1 MSTFAGQINDQINAG
16 RKTIERSFA
25 EMKEMD
31 VSKLPPAALV
41 AAGFTTGVIAV
52 GLIGW
57 MVYRSRRRRTLVQRL
72 QGAIPDSVREL
83 PREMGA
89 HVRRAL

>member
-1 MSTFAGQINDQINAG
+1 MSTLTGQVNDQINAG

-31 VSKLPPAALV
+31 VSKLPPVALV
-41 AAGFTTGVIAV
+41 AAGFATGVIAV

-57 MVYRSRRRRTLVQRL
+57 MVYRSSRRRTLVQRL
-72 QGAIPDSVREL
+72 QGALPDSVREL
-83 PREMGA
+83 P
-89 HVRRAL
+89 HVVRAQVKRSQ